1 MPLICCRLTG
11 SYCGVGT
18 LLCKGVFPC
27 QLVFCTELEMS
38 GNLVRLSLM
47 TLVAWVSPLLP
58 MVTCA
63 SLLCRH
69 ACREYRIHKQLD
81 HPRIVKLYDYFSL
94 DTDTWVPAI
103 QISPIN
109 YQNTSMRWTQVTL
122 GCLFPAGFVQFWN
135 TVKEMI
141 WISTWN
147 STSWCLR
154 KKLALSS
161 CRSLMLYDTWMRSSH
176 P

>member
-1 MPLICCRLTG
+1 MYNLFSTFSQQYIGNVSFQNILNRQNNSENPKTFIFRANSPFFFLNVPFICGRLTG
-11 SYCGVGT
+11 LYCGVGT

-94 DTDTWVPAI
+94 DTDT
-103 QISPIN
+103 
-109 YQNTSMRWTQVTL
+109 
-122 GCLFPAGFVQFWN
+122 
-135 TVKEMI
+135 
-141 WISTWN
+141 
-147 STSWCLR
+147 
-154 KKLALSS
+154 
-161 CRSLMLYDTWMRSSH
+161 
-176 P
+176 